1 MPDNRKPPSDQ
12 MEIET
17 AEVLANGMTTREK
30 ILDVAR
36 TMMSQEGL
44 GAVSMR
50 KIGKKVG
57 ISQVAIYRHFAD
69 KNELIAQI
77 IDEGY
82 QRLVQNLQ
90 SAAAQSNNPAEFI
103 SNVIKAYVDFALADP
118 NFFKAVMFSS
128 SGPARKQVNSL
139 SQGITRTRDTFRLV
153 NKILED
159 GMAKGIFR
167 EGDSELLSQS
177 IWMAVFGIASR
188 LVLESELPKERK
200 DLLVQNAV
208 EIILYGL
215 VSR

>member
-1 MPDNRKPPSDQ
+1 
-12 MEIET
+12 MEIKT
-17 AEVLANGMTTREK
+17 AEVLANGMTTRQK

-36 TMMSQEGL
+36 KMISQQGL
-44 GAVSMR
+44 ASVSMR

-77 IDEGY
+77 IDKGY

-103 SNVIKAYVDFALADP
+103 SNVIKVYVDFALADP

-215 VSR
+215 VRR

>member
-1 MPDNRKPPSDQ
+1 MPDKRKPPSDQ
-12 MEIET
+12 MEIKT
-17 AEVLANGMTTREK
+17 AEVLANGMTTRQK

-36 TMMSQEGL
+36 KMISQQGL
-44 GAVSMR
+44 ASVSMR

-77 IDEGY
+77 IDKGY

-103 SNVIKAYVDFALADP
+103 SNVIKVYVDFALADP

-215 VSR
+215 VRR

>member
-1 MPDNRKPPSDQ
+1 MPDNTKPPSDQ

-17 AEVLANGMTTREK
+17 EEVLANGMTTRQK

-36 TMMSQEGL
+36 KMISQEGL

-69 KNELIAQI
+69 KNELVAQI

-82 QRLVQNLQ
+82 QRLVQNLR
-90 SAAAQSNNPAEFI
+90 SAADKSNNPAEFI
-103 SNVIKAYVDFALADP
+103 PNVIKAYVDFALADP
-118 NFFKAVMFSS
+118 NFYKAVMFSS
-128 SGPARKQVNSL
+128 NGATRKQVNSL
-139 SQGITRTRDTFRLV
+139 SPGVARTRDTFRLV

-159 GMAKGIFR
+159 GMAQGIFR

-177 IWMAVFGIASR
+177 VWMAVFGIASR
-188 LVLESELPKERK
+188 MVLEPELPIERK
-200 DLLVQNAV
+200 DLLLQNAV

-215 VSR
+215 VRR